1 MLSSNAGINWMPEHL
16 KEGRFG
22 KWLEGARDW
31 NISRNR
37 YWGSALPVWKSE
49 DGEVV
54 VVGSVRELAEL
65 SEGQILE
72 KDGDYVFAD
81 TGKPVDLHKH
91 FVDKVVLKKDGK
103 EFRRIPEVLDC
114 WFESGSMPYAQ
125 KHYPF
130 ENKERFEASFP
141 ADFICEGLDQTR
153 GWFYTLVVLGAA
165 LYGHEPFKNV
175 IVNGIILAEDG
186 KKMSKSLQNYPD
198 PMLLLE
204 KHGADAVRFF
214 LMNSPA
220 VRAEE
225 LRFSESGVEETVK
238 KVVLPLWNT
247 LSFFTTYANIDGYDP
262 HGTEIAFVRHGQTDA
277 NLHGR
282 LSDGFENSPLNATG
296 IEQARAAGKELKA
309 RGAKFDVIVASP
321 LERASQTA
329 SLIAEEVGY
338 PHAEIVYDDAIIE
351 RKSGKYTGMF
361 HHDIVEEHFQ
371 RTGERIEIRHSSKI
385 WAYDESA
392 ETEVEFCERLERWH
406 ADLVERYA
414 GKKILVVAHGG
425 NFRAL
430 NRHLRSLDHEEA
442 FRGVR
447 GLHNCEIAELPV
459 RPLANPLDKF
469 ILGELQTLVAKV
481 NDAFETYDLQKGARA
496 IVEFLDDLTNWYV
509 RRSRRRFWE
518 SGMPD
523 DKKNAYDTLYRVLV
537 DVSKIL
543 APYAPFVSEHVF
555 RVLTGKES
563 VHLELFPQFERCLVS
578 QSLLSSMKKAK
589 DLVALGLAVRSKA
602 KIRVRQ
608 PLSRIVIGESL
619 GQYYLDILREEL
631 NVKEV
636 VVEEASKIAKK
647 IVKPN
652 ARLIGPKF
660 GKDVQSVIMAA
671 KSGIFEELEGGRI
684 GVGDFVLEPG
694 EFEIAYE
701 PLEDGG
707 SGLAVEGGYGTVVAL
722 DVTVTEELRIEGVA
736 RDLVRA
742 IQDSRKEAGYAVS
755 DRIRLSLAGEGS
767 AHVITAHSAYLETET
782 LADLVAELPDAD
794 IENVVDTEVGAV
806 TVRVKKA

>member
-1 MLSSNAGINWMPEHL
+1 M
-16 KEGRFG
+16 
-22 KWLEGARDW
+22 
-31 NISRNR
+31 
-37 YWGSALPVWKSE
+37 
-49 DGEVV
+49 
-54 VVGSVRELAEL
+54 
-65 SEGQILE
+65 
-72 KDGDYVFAD
+72 
-81 TGKPVDLHKH
+81 
-91 FVDKVVLKKDGK
+91 
-103 EFRRIPEVLDC
+103 
-114 WFESGSMPYAQ
+114 
-125 KHYPF
+125 
-130 ENKERFEASFP
+130 
-141 ADFICEGLDQTR
+141 
-153 GWFYTLVVLGAA
+153 
-165 LYGHEPFKNV
+165 
-175 IVNGIILAEDG
+175 
-186 KKMSKSLQNYPD
+186 
-198 PMLLLE
+198 
-204 KHGADAVRFF
+204 
-214 LMNSPA
+214 
-220 VRAEE
+220 
-225 LRFSESGVEETVK
+225 
-238 KVVLPLWNT
+238 
-247 LSFFTTYANIDGYDP
+247 
-262 HGTEIAFVRHGQTDA
+262 RHGQTDA

-282 LSDGFENSPLNATG
+282 LSDGFENSPLNSTG

-309 RGAKFDVIVASP
+309 RGAKFDAIVASP

-338 PHAEIVYDDAIIE
+338 PHAEIVYDDAIVE

-385 WAYDESA
+385 WANDESA
-392 ETEVEFCERLERWH
+392 ETEAEFCERLERWH

-414 GKKILVVAHGG
+414 GKKVLVVAHGG

-430 NRHLRSLDHEEA
+430 NRHLRALGHEEA

-496 IVEFLDDLTNWYV
+496 IVDFLDDLTNWYV

-518 SGMPD
+518 SGMSD

-578 QSLLSSMKKAK
+578 PSLLSDMKKAK
-589 DLVALGLAVRSKA
+589 DLVALGLALRSKA

-608 PLSRIVIGESL
+608 PLSRIVIGEPL

-636 VVEEASKIAKK
+636 VIEDASKIARK

-701 PLEDGG
+701 PSQDVG

-722 DVTVTEELRIEGVA
+722 DVTVTDELRLEGVA
-736 RDLVRA
+736 RDLVRV

-755 DRIRLSLAGEGS
+755 DRIRLALAGDGL
-767 AHVITAHSAYLETET
+767 APVLAAHSAYLESET
-782 LADLVAELPDAD
+782 LADLVAEFPDAD
-794 IENVVDTEVGAV
+794 VENVADTEVGTV